1 MEPDNTQAFKCSSG
15 VGRLGFKTERNQNIR
30 VCMYQ
35 SPFKQINHFSHEKD
49 KKNISTSNFRVSRHH
64 LMTAPQKDCPRPAP
78 AATAHIKVC
87 LKTLKHLCF
96 PYTAFQCQTPTR
108 SSKYFE
114 FNSYHSWWLDVYA
127 KIHIRL
133 MGSGS
138 LGYKSTY
145 QSADWDNLKGSFAQQ
160 PQALRPPEIM

>member
-1 MEPDNTQAFKCSSG
+1 MFLGSWETRLQNRKKSKRKSLFVSKPFQTNQLLFSWKRQKKIFNVKFQSEQTPLDDSTTKGLSQTNSG
-15 VGRLGFKTERNQNIR
+15 TN
-30 VCMYQ
+30 
-35 SPFKQINHFSHEKD
+35 
-49 KKNISTSNFRVSRHH
+49 STRR
-64 LMTAPQKDCPRPAP
+64 
-78 AATAHIKVC
+78 VC

-108 SSKYFE
+108 SSKFFE

-127 KIHIRL
+127 KINIRL

-145 QSADWDNLKGSFAQQ
+145 QLTDWDNLKGSFAQQ
-160 PQALRPPEIM
+160 PQALGPPEIM